1 MKDCEKNVG
10 RTTAVKMAVVYFG
23 IIILFSIFL
32 GGNLALKGMDPW
44 TLFVSLHVGSLF
56 AGGVMFFM
64 ARKGVEGPAK
74 RLNEYVDKIAS
85 GDYSALLE
93 QNFTCEF
100 KALNES
106 IQGMVGQLKEKL
118 GFSQGILEGLP
129 IAMCVVDPNQRITFL
144 NQECMDMMESSVRPE
159 EYYGRNLSQIFYK
172 DDRDALILHC
182 MRENE
187 KIHNREAVFTTDR
200 GRDINVLANLSPLHD
215 LDGRLI
221 GGFCMYLDMTELK
234 EREAQIVEQNN
245 CISAA
250 ADEAS
255 GISDSLAAAAEQ
267 LSRSVLAARDGAATQ
282 RDRTTETAT
291 AMEEMNATVY
301 EVAQHAVSA
310 AETAEQTKEEAQEGS
325 RVVSEVIE
333 AITEVEADAET
344 LKRSMEQLGI
354 QAEEIGKVLTV
365 IEDIADQTNLL
376 ALNAA
381 IEAARAGEAGRGFAV
396 VADEVRK
403 LAEKT
408 MQATSEVGAAI
419 ASIQAGAT
427 QNVRATENAV
437 QSVERSTGLAR
448 RSGEALERI
457 VSEADATA
465 DRVRSIAA
473 AAEQQSAA
481 SEQINQA
488 TLEVSRIS
496 QETDEEMHSA
506 SSAVEE
512 LANLAES
519 LVKLIGGMKEQASEN
534 EDQGETK

>member
-1 MKDCEKNVG
+1 
-10 RTTAVKMAVVYFG
+10 
-23 IIILFSIFL
+23 
-32 GGNLALKGMDPW
+32 
-44 TLFVSLHVGSLF
+44 
-56 AGGVMFFM
+56 MFFM